1 MDIKI
6 TYETLFEIL
15 RREKSREELQKLDE
29 NFFSNIVDYLKEKEE
44 FAVKGKSNPDLF
56 SFEDEKKNDNQL
68 LNIKRIIKE
77 LYERRE
83 KKIINIALNK
93 SKTSSNLIDTSALLP
108 EEKLMFEELI
118 KNLDKYRLGI
128 LNNILQNKLPNLKGE
143 RLREEGN
150 IVNRGDIEKE
160 ETKEDLETEE
170 ENNRKVVRFLH
181 PVPKFVGPE
190 LEIYGPFEAEEI
202 AALPNEVVRV
212 LVEKKRAEEI
222 KSE

>member
-56 SFEDEKKNDNQL
+56 SFEDEKKSDNQL

-202 AALPNEVVRV
+202 AALPSEVVRV